1 MESFTNTLGGGLSRL
16 SVFFTGSW
24 ARGVGVR
31 FSGVRTGVTVGV
43 WLREGRGIFA
53 RSWMREVKSRM
64 RLVVDE
70 GVSRFRLPDVVSVTT
85 TFGSVT
91 IFLDSFWV
99 TRILC
104 ALLLLS
110 VQAFSY
116 AWGGWDT

>member
-1 MESFTNTLGGGLSRL
+1 M
-16 SVFFTGSW
+16 
-24 ARGVGVR
+24 GVR

-91 IFLDSFWV
+91 ISLDSFWV